1 MTDAVDR
8 AMRIAKVHSG
18 PIISKVAGR
27 TDHHPID
34 VEPESYVIP
43 ADVVSGLGEGNT
55 LNGVEIVKRMFGLP
69 DRPQQKLA
77 RGGVPVAVAGGEVV
91 LPPAVVAKV
100 GGGDTA
106 KGHKVLSAWVKR
118 ERAKH
123 IKTLSKLPGPHK

>member
-1 MTDAVDR
+1 MTDPISSAL
-8 AMRIAKVHSG
+8 RIAKVHSG

-55 LNGVEIVKRMFGLP
+55 LNGLEIIKRMFGLP
-69 DRPQQKLA
+69 DQPQQKLS

-91 LPPAVVAKV
+91 LSPDVVAKV
-100 GGGDTA
+100 GHGDLA
-106 KGHKVLSAWVKR
+106 KGHKVLSAWVKA
-118 ERAKH
+118 ERKKL
-123 IKTLSKLPGPHK
+123 IKTLSKLPGPHR